1 MMKKSV
7 LITGATSGLGYDFV
21 KLFAADGY
29 DLVLVAR
36 NKAKLE
42 EIKKEFQDL
51 SVLTISKD
59 LSIAGAAKEV
69 YEEVSAAGISIDVLV
84 NNAGFGLMGPFHELD
99 IRKQAE
105 MIQLN
110 VTALTELTYHF
121 LPGLK
126 SQKDKA
132 RILNV
137 ASTAAFQPG
146 PLMAVYYATKAYVLS
161 LSEALAEELADTNVT
176 VTTLCPG
183 ATKTNFASVAKVEK
197 TKMFSGAMDSSE
209 VAQQGYRAL
218 MAGKRVVITGTSN
231 KLGAYAAK
239 FLPRSAAAKIAKY
252 VAKDA

>member
-126 SQKDKA
+126 SRKDKA

-146 PLMAVYYATKAYVLS
+146 PLMAVYYATKLMYYHCQKPWLKNWQIQMSPSPPYVRVPLRPILPLLQRWKKPKCS
-161 LSEALAEELADTNVT
+161 AEPWIQVRLHSRDT
-176 VTTLCPG
+176 G
-183 ATKTNFASVAKVEK
+183 
-197 TKMFSGAMDSSE
+197 
-209 VAQQGYRAL
+209 
-218 MAGKRVVITGTSN
+218 I
-231 KLGAYAAK
+231 
-239 FLPRSAAAKIAKY
+239 
-252 VAKDA
+252 

>member
-1 MMKKSV
+1 MKKSV

-29 DLVLVAR
+29 DLILVAR
-36 NKAKLE
+36 DKAKLE
-42 EIKKEFQDL
+42 EIKRQFPDL
-51 SVLTISKD
+51 SVLTISRD

-69 YEEVSAAGISIDVLV
+69 FEEVTAAGISIDVLV
-84 NNAGFGLMGPFHELD
+84 NNAGFGLMGPFDELD
-99 IRKQAE
+99 ILKQTE

-110 VTALTELTYHF
+110 ISALTELTYHF
-121 LPGLK
+121 LPGMK
-126 SQKDKA
+126 NRPNKA

-161 LSEALAEELADTNVT
+161 FSEALAEELADTNVT

-183 ATKTNFASVAKVEK
+183 ATKTNFASVANVEK
-197 TKMFSGAMDSSE
+197 TKMFSGAMDSRE
-209 VAQQGYRAL
+209 VAHQGYRNL
-218 MAGKRVVITGTSN
+218 MAGKRVVITGRSN

-239 FLPRSAAAKIAKY
+239 FLPRRTTAKIAKY